1 MEINIILNK
10 NLNSN
15 FDEKKYN
22 INLPIFTGP
31 LDLLLFLIK
40 SQEINIYDI
49 PISLITK
56 QFLDYID
63 YLNKLNIEISSEFIL
78 MASELIYIKSRSL
91 LPVKNEENDEILES
105 IEDPRKELVEKL
117 LEYKKYCQAIEQFKP
132 ETKDI
137 PAFYGNKNILFDLN
151 NEGEWKPLTIL
162 DIVKNFSYFLSKTN
176 KEEKTFVVKS
186 HKFTVE
192 DKLNFI
198 KNKIEEKNEIFFIEL
213 VESEYFDRIE
223 YICIFLAILEL
234 VKTGLI
240 KLYQN
245 TLFGEIKISKTK

>member
-117 LEYKKYCQAIEQFKP
+117 LEYKKYCQAIEQFNP